1 MKVKSSIEK
10 LERFIVIRSDGKK
23 EEHIGIDLLKN
34 AEKKDICKKHIFDWC
49 IKQSFIEGNP
59 FITGRTLKGNKDCF
73 GFYISKYNT
82 VYNRYFSDKKIDFK
96 SYLSKKIIE
105 RYEPENKKT
114 SGNEFSSGKFY
125 SVASSS
131 RFVVSS
137 FTENNTKEKLDYIR
151 TIKINGKQE
160 LIKFIEFEHDTEVD
174 ANLFRTPKLD
184 VYFETEDNNVYFIEA
199 KCHEI
204 FESHKLIKISK
215 SYLNT
220 ESFKELGLNL
230 EIICH
235 AKDNSGKEIHFA
247 FEDFGCNGITTFH
260 FDTKQFLCHLMG
272 ILTYARRTDNKNKK
286 IHFYYLFFKNN
297 FYAENYNNKIYKE
310 LEKEVKIIFAVFREK
325 FPNID
330 FGFCYND
337 KYCTLKEL
345 KSEF

>member
-1 MKVKSSIEK
+1 MESSIEK

-23 EEHIGIDLLKN
+23 EEHIGMDLLKN
-34 AEKKDICKKHIFDWC
+34 AKKKTICKNHIFDWC

-59 FITGRTLKGNKDCF
+59 FITGRTLKDDRDYF

-82 VYNRYFSDKKIDFK
+82 IYDRYFSDKKINFK
-96 SYLSKKIIE
+96 NYLSKKIIE

-114 SGNEFSSGKFY
+114 SGNEFLSGKFY

-137 FTENNTKEKLDYIR
+137 FTENNTGEKLDYIR

-174 ANLFRTPKLD
+174 ANLFKTPELD
-184 VYFETEDNNVYFIEA
+184 VYFETEDNHVYFIEA

-204 FESHKLIKISK
+204 FNSHKLIKISK

-220 ESFKELGLNL
+220 ESFKELGLNS

-235 AKDNSGKEIHFA
+235 AKDDSDKEIRFG
-247 FEDFGCNGITTFH
+247 FEDFGCNGIMTFH

-272 ILTYARRTDNKNKK
+272 ILTYARRKEIVYNKVRN
-286 IHFYYLFFKNN
+286 L
-297 FYAENYNNKIYKE
+297 
-310 LEKEVKIIFAVFREK
+310 
-325 FPNID
+325 
-330 FGFCYND
+330 G
-337 KYCTLKEL
+337 
-345 KSEF
+345 

>member
-1 MKVKSSIEK
+1 MKDAINLFSKKGVKVKSSIEK

-59 FITGRTLKGNKDCF
+59 FITGRSLNDGKNCF

-82 VYNRYFSDKKIDFK
+82 VYDRYFSDEKIDFK
-96 SYLSKKIIE
+96 SYLSNKIIE

-114 SGNEFSSGKFY
+114 SGNEFSLGKFY
-125 SVASSS
+125 SVAS
-131 RFVVSS
+131 V
-137 FTENNTKEKLDYIR
+137 E
-151 TIKINGKQE
+151 
-160 LIKFIEFEHDTEVD
+160 
-174 ANLFRTPKLD
+174 ANLFRIPELD
-184 VYFETEDNNVYFIEA
+184 VYFETEGNNVYFIEA

-220 ESFKELGLNL
+220 ESFKELGLNS

-235 AKDNSGKEIHFA
+235 AKEKSDKEMCFT
-247 FEDFGCNGITTFH
+247 FEDFDCKGITTFH

-272 ILTYARRTDNKNKK
+272 ILTYARKKDNKNKNCNIK
-286 IHFYYLFFKNN
+286 SYYF
-297 FYAENYNNKIYKE
+297 
-310 LEKEVKIIFAVFREK
+310 
-325 FPNID
+325 
-330 FGFCYND
+330 
-337 KYCTLKEL
+337 
-345 KSEF
+345 